1 MAKFIETTYD
11 GEKKKVSFSPS
22 IINVEYEGRAGKKGH
37 VHLDMDF
44 GFPVT
49 VNTLELLP
57 KLIKAIQDI
66 QIEG

>member
-11 GEKKKVSFSPS
+11 GEKKKVLFSPS
-22 IINVEYEGRAGKKGH
+22 ISNVEYAGRAGEKGH

-44 GFPVT
+44 GLSVS